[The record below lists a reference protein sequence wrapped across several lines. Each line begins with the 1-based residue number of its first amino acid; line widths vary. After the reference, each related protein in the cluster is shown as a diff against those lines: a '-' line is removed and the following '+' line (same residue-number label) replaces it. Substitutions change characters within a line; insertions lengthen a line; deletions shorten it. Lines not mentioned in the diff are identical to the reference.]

1 MVRELAIQYITMM
14 VASWIASIAIHE
26 LAHILYYRW
35 RIGMFPTVWFEG
47 MAINVGKHRE
57 VKRLKPTHRREFYIV
72 GPLAG
77 LLVYVVVPVE
87 VVAVV
92 ACIPY
97 LMGCRWDLK
106 RFVE

>member
-1 MVRELAIQYITMM
+1 MVEELIIQYIVMI
-14 VASWIASIAIHE
+14 VAAWIASIAVHE
-26 LAHILYYRW
+26 LAHILYYKW
-35 RIGMFPTVWFEG
+35 RIGGFPTVWFEKG
-47 MAINVGKHRE
+47 AINVGTNVEIRK
-57 VKRLKPTHRREFYIV
+57 LKPIHRREFYIV
-72 GPLAG
+72 GPVSG